1 MRHSRLAYATQSSL
15 GSAPTISSMDTI
27 SRENNSILPIAGV
40 LVGVLALLLSGVAL
54 VKLNTANK
62 SIEGLKE
69 SMTKVDALE
78 ADVRSATNAAEQA
91 KSSSDAANRG
101 ISSLQSSSNQAFQ
114 SVAAEL
120 GNMRAEIE
128 KMHAPKAAAAK
139 GGEKGEKAAP
149 VAGEGEYV
157 IKSGDTGM
165 KVAKA
170 HGVSIDDLKAVNPG
184 VNWSGL
190 KVGQKVKL
198 PKK

>member
-1 MRHSRLAYATQSSL
+1 
-15 GSAPTISSMDTI
+15 MDTI

-54 VKLNTANK
+54 VKLSSANRA
-62 SIEGLKE
+62 IDGLKE
-69 SMTKVDALE
+69 SMTKLDAVE
-78 ADVRSATNAAEQA
+78 AEARSATNAAEQA
-91 KSSSDAANRG
+91 KSAADNANRG

-114 SVAAEL
+114 SVAVEL
-120 GNMRAEIE
+120 GNLKAEIE
-128 KMHAPKAAAAK
+128 KIHAPKAAAK
-139 GGEKGEKAAP
+139 GDKAPA

-157 IKSGDTGM
+157 VKAGDTGM
-165 KVAKA
+165 KIAKA
-170 HGVSIDDLKAVNPG
+170 NGVSIEDLKSVNPG